1 MITGNSNKSNNNS
14 FTYTLLLDDLMGPLE
29 TSSLDFM
36 KSSLSSSQ
44 KDSPF
49 KCFQEDCKTQLP
61 SDSVFSGQDSVTK
74 TKPKTSSQSS
84 KQRLSDGP
92 VKFAVSSR
100 NRIPEFNFLSNSED
114 SFGEQ
119 EEENYFAN
127 CETFSEDT
135 FDKKVFKSES
145 NISVFSLSTC
155 FQTRNLNFE
164 SNRNFY
170 LKTANK
176 KQLDRCVD
184 SSRLRRALGKQH
196 FKRATQQLSQL
207 IENGRS
213 IPARFF

>member
-1 MITGNSNKSNNNS
+1 MITGNSNKINNNS
-14 FTYTLLLDDLMGPLE
+14 FTYTLLLDDFMGPLE
-29 TSSLDFM
+29 ISSLDFM
-36 KSSLSSSQ
+36 KSRLCSPQ

-49 KCFQEDCKTQLP
+49 KCFQEDSKTQLP

-74 TKPKTSSQSS
+74 TKPKTSSLSS
-84 KQRLSDGP
+84 KLRLSDGP
-92 VKFAVSSR
+92 VNSAVSR
-100 NRIPEFNFLSNSED
+100 NRIREFNFLSNSED

-135 FDKKVFKSES
+135 FDKKIFKCES
-145 NISVFSLSTC
+145 NISEFSLSTC

-164 SNRNFY
+164 SNRN
-170 LKTANK
+170 K
-176 KQLDRCVD
+176 KQLDRAVD

-196 FKRATQQLSQL
+196 FKRATKQLSEL

-213 IPARFF
+213 IPARF